1 MMRQSDG
8 DKLANKLQP
17 DATKSTSENA
27 KQNIEGAADTVASY
41 LPGQHKTS
49 DHLSDKKRD
58 APLTHDTGR
67 AGPIDSVADAIK
79 PRSTESIGDKVE
91 RHGDNAASA
100 LQPESNKGVGRGHAQ
115 P

>member
-1 MMRQSDG
+1 
-8 DKLANKLQP
+8 
-17 DATKSTSENA
+17 
-27 KQNIEGAADTVASY
+27 VASY

-67 AGPIDSVADAIK
+67 AGPIASLADAIK
-79 PRSTESIGDKVE
+79 PKSSETIGDKVE
-91 RHGDNAASA
+91 RHGDNVASA
-100 LQPESNKGVGRGHAQ
+100 LQPNSSKGAGQKIADTLNPEKNGTTVAHETGATKHTIAGEK